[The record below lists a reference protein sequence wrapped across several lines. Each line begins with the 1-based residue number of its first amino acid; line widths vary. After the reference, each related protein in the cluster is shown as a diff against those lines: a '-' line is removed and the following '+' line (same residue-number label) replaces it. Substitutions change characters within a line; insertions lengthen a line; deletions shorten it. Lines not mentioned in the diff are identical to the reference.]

1 MNLIKHIFNKIR
13 CVSVLCVVG
22 CVLSVG
28 NAVAETNIPT
38 TGDIGNYGVWAT
50 EHNRQLLINNL
61 STDISSFQGNT
72 QKAIVGDYV
81 PVEARVG
88 KALITALGR
97 VGQALQR
104 SLFDFVRVLLVAL
117 FAFWLAFEA
126 YNLIQ
131 SKGDAKKLAMDI
143 AKKTMLIS
151 IWIWVLGNNPG
162 QIFMTIFGPIIS
174 AGSYASDLILN
185 SIASASGTSLPDTC
199 NAIREFIGPDR
210 YTADLLCMPTR
221 LSGFFYTCV
230 AAGFKWMAAGIGT
243 SALTFVAGAAFVVI
257 FSVNIWKF
265 ALLAFGVITDL
276 FLATILLPFT
286 AIQECF
292 GKGTNLKGVAGNI
305 FKAFAE
311 MFKAASLNEQIMR
324 FIRAVIYFIVLAIM
338 AAIGA
343 ALLGGV
349 VSTDLASATPSV
361 QSDSFMSVLIV
372 GCLVAYLVNKASK
385 FAEKLTEDM
394 GKDKIGGEID
404 DSFSKQVQGDMKK
417 LWDNTKKQVS
427 DWRKIYQD
435 QKKK

>member
-1 MNLIKHIFNKIR
+1 MASLRLHLKKIIAPSMVAVIFAF
-13 CVSVLCVVG
+13 CTLFFTGS
-22 CVLSVG
+22 SY
-28 NAVAETNIPT
+28 AEANVPT
-38 TGDIGNYGVWAT
+38 TSDIGNYGLWAT

-88 KALITALGR
+88 KALIGALDR

-131 SKGDAKKLAMDI
+131 SKGDSKKLVLDI

-174 AGSYASDLILN
+174 VGSYASDLILN
-185 SIASASGTSLPDTC
+185 SITNAAGTSLPDTC
-199 NAIREFIGPDR
+199 NAIRDFVGSANNT

-230 AAGFKWMAAGIGT
+230 AAGFKWMAAGIGE

-257 FSVNIWKF
+257 FSINIWKF
-265 ALLAFGVITDL
+265 ALLALGVITDL
-276 FLATILLPFT
+276 FLAILLLPFT

-305 FKAFAE
+305 FKAFAGI
-311 MFKAASLNEQIMR
+311 FKSASLSEQIMR
-324 FIRAVIYFIVLAIM
+324 FIKAVIYFVALALM

-372 GCLVAYLVNKASK
+372 GCLVAYLVSKASK
-385 FAEKLTEDM
+385 IAEKLTEDISKDKVGGTFGEEL
-394 GKDKIGGEID
+394 GKDLLNAWKALVKYI
-404 DSFSKQVQGDMKK
+404 K
-417 LWDNTKKQVS
+417 LPTQ
-427 DWRKIYQD
+427 R
-435 QKKK
+435 